1 MGGRRALVVGSQCRS
16 YNLLSFLPAAAQ
28 EMAAAL
34 LDPEVGGCEPALPD
48 RALLID
54 PTAVELDDA
63 VSEAFALASQ
73 DEATLFLALVG
84 HGDFVGDDFYVL
96 ASDTEHPPTSRGSFL
111 LAQRIKELLAQHS
124 LVDGLVLLLDTC
136 HAGMAATQAA
146 QRWVQIVGQ
155 AGRRFEVLTASD
167 DRTAADGCF
176 TRTLAKAL
184 RDGSTQF
191 GRYVRCADLKPVLTA
206 TCRRQTAQYLA
217 FDGQRAVTAGDQGL
231 WLGRNPAGPWHDWP
245 FAGTTVADDI
255 ERLARSWRPD
265 DRLSEV
271 VAAVL
276 GGARAV
282 AIVGDN
288 WLKLITSLAALAH
301 PTVATEYVPQRFL
314 HGLILT
320 TEISTPGEL
329 AEQLAGQLART
340 VPGFADAAHSIEP
353 DAAMDEFEF
362 HVTGPLRA
370 VGVRRIRIGMDLWSA
385 PPDVKSAVDRA
396 AFPDG
401 VQLITTDNML
411 LARWLG
417 TTVML
422 ADFALSQELSGTG
435 GYGSFDLGRHGGHG
449 PTEVAILKV
458 LRQVP
463 KGMKLPLTLLVSSSR
478 RISGPD
484 RESLVRDLLVRLGRE
499 VIRDG
504 AGTDTERVAS
514 AAASFPDGD
523 PDINS
528 VLADAIAEI
537 APMAEHDR
545 GRPEHAYAERAEA
558 LHLWHARRYYEIIS
572 SLDARPSPV
581 PVENR
586 NRWAYWHGKAT
597 TPQLRLVTAARQ
609 ATWTAKAGDPTTA
622 LARFAELREEFERE
636 LGPTDPET
644 LSLRHNLAYWSAETG
659 RPGWAI
665 EEFDRLAATFTK
677 PEDVLE
683 ARLLAAW
690 AMAKNEDVEPAY
702 ERLTTLLPE
711 CERALGDDHPTT
723 IKVVDNLLFW
733 GEELGHPPPGS
744 FGTHPATSGRRA
756 GDER

>member
-1 MGGRRALVVGSQCRS
+1 MGGRRALVIGAQCLS

-73 DEATLFLALVG
+73 DEATLFLTLVG
-84 HGDFVGDDFYVL
+84 HGDYVGDDFYLL
-96 ASDTEHPPTSRGSFL
+96 ASDTEDPPNSRQSFL
-111 LAQRIKELLAQHS
+111 LAQRIKELLARHS

-136 HAGMAATQAA
+136 HGGMAATQAA

-217 FDGQRAVTAGDQGL
+217 FDGQRAVEAGDQGL

-245 FAGTTVADDI
+245 FAGTAVADDI
-255 ERLARSWRPD
+255 ERLAGAWRAD
-265 DRLSEV
+265 DRLGEL

-282 AIVGDN
+282 AMVGVDD
-288 WLKLITSLAALAH
+288 WELVKSLAALAH
-301 PTVATEYVPQRFL
+301 PTAAAEYVPQRFL
-314 HGLILT
+314 HGLVLA
-320 TEISTPGEL
+320 TERSTPGEL
-329 AEQLAGQLART
+329 AEELAGQLART
-340 VPGFADAAHSIEP
+340 VPGFATAARGIEATA
-353 DAAMDEFEF
+353 DMDEFNY
-362 HVTGPLRA
+362 HVTLPLRA
-370 VGVRRIRIGMDLWSA
+370 AAARRVRIAMDLWSA
-385 PPDVKSAVDRA
+385 SAAVRAAVDRA
-396 AFPDG
+396 TAGFPDG
-401 VQLITTDNML
+401 VQVITTANLVTSLPADL
-411 LARWLG
+411 PIVEF
-417 TTVML
+417 TTVFPPQ
-422 ADFALSQELSGTG
+422 DWGTG
-435 GYGSFDLGRHGGHG
+435 LPASPKPYDVL
-449 PTEVAILKV
+449 LDV

-463 KGMKLPLTLLVSSSR
+463 AGLKLPLPLLVSASGR
-478 RISGPD
+478 LGGPD
-484 RESLVRDLLVRLGRE
+484 RESLVRDRLVRLSYR
-499 VIRDG
+499 VVRDG
-504 AGTDTERVAS
+504 AGTDAER
-514 AAASFPDGD
+514 AALAAPGFPDRAET
-523 PDINS
+523 NS

-545 GRPEHAYAERAEA
+545 GKPEHAYAERAEA
-558 LHLWHARRYYEIIS
+558 LHLWYAKRYDDIIR
-572 SLDARPSPV
+572 SLDARPSPI

-586 NRWAYWHGKAT
+586 NRWAYWHDKAVT
-597 TPQLRLVTAARQ
+597 TRLRLVTAARQ
-609 ATWTAKAGDPTTA
+609 ATWTAKAGDSTTA

-659 RPGWAI
+659 HPGWAA
-665 EEFDRLAATFTK
+665 EEFDRLAATFTE

-690 AMAKNEDVEPAY
+690 AMAKNGETEPAY
-702 ERLTTLLPE
+702 RRLTALLPD
-711 CERALGDDHPTT
+711 CERELGAAHPTT

-733 GEELGHPPPGS
+733 GGESGDPPRRSGA
-744 FGTHPATSGRRA
+744 HPAAPRCRA

>member
-1 MGGRRALVVGSQCRS
+1 LGLAGLVEQ
-16 YNLLSFLPAAAQ
+16 L
-28 EMAAAL
+28 
-34 LDPEVGGCEPALPD
+34 
-48 RALLID
+48 
-54 PTAVELDDA
+54 
-63 VSEAFALASQ
+63 AF
-73 DEATLFLALVG
+73 LVG
-84 HGDFVGDDFYVL
+84 QL
-96 ASDTEHPPTSRGSFL
+96 
-111 LAQRIKELLAQHS
+111 
-124 LVDGLVLLLDTC
+124 
-136 HAGMAATQAA
+136 AA

-176 TRTLAKAL
+176 TRTLAKAM

-191 GRYVRCADLKPVLTA
+191 GRYVRCADLKPVLTE

-217 FDGQRAVTAGDQGL
+217 FDGQRTVSAGDQGL

-245 FAGTTVADDI
+245 FAGTSVADDI
-255 ERLARSWRPD
+255 ERLARGWRPD

-282 AIVGDN
+282 ALVGVDE
-288 WLKLITSLAALAH
+288 WELATSLAALAH
-301 PTVATEYVPQRFL
+301 PTAAAEYVPQRFL
-314 HGLILT
+314 HGLVLA
-320 TEISTPGEL
+320 TERSTPGEL
-329 AEQLAGQLART
+329 AEQLASQLART
-340 VPGFADAAHSIEP
+340 VPGFADAAQGIEP
-353 DAAMDEFEF
+353 TADMDEFGY
-362 HVTGPLRA
+362 HVTLPLRA
-370 VGVRRIRIGMDLWSA
+370 AAARRVRIAMDLWSTT
-385 PPDVKSAVDRA
+385 PTVRA
-396 AFPDG
+396 AIDHATADFPDG
-401 VQLITTDNML
+401 VQVITTADTL
-411 LARWLG
+411 TALPADVPIVSFS
-417 TTVML
+417 TVVPPQDWDYDIEHSVGL
-422 ADFALSQELSGTG
+422 PEPDELVL
-435 GYGSFDLGRHGGHG
+435 D
-449 PTEVAILKV
+449 V

-463 KGMKLPLTLLVSSSR
+463 AGLKLPLTLLVSASGR
-478 RISGPD
+478 LGGPD
-484 RESLVRDLLVRLGRE
+484 RESLVRDLLAQLSYK

-504 AGTDTERVAS
+504 AGTDAERVALAAPGFPSYLSETNS
-514 AAASFPDGD
+514 A
-523 PDINS
+523 
-528 VLADAIAEI
+528 LADAIAEI

-545 GRPEHAYAERAEA
+545 GTPEHAYAERAEA
-558 LHLWHARRYYEIIS
+558 LHLWNARRYDEIIR

-586 NRWAYWHGKAT
+586 NRWAFWHDKAV
-597 TPQLRLVTAARQ
+597 TPRLRLVTAARQ

-659 RPGWAI
+659 RPGWAA
-665 EEFDRLAATFTK
+665 EEFDRLAAMFTE

-711 CERALGDDHPTT
+711 CERELGDDHPTT

-733 GEELGHPPPGS
+733 GEELGHPPPEALALIRRLLDAGRAMNDDLNGIMWRYHGALYLRTS
-744 FGTHPATSGRRA
+744 DVDGARAEFAALLPISTRVLGEHHEQTHKIAA
-756 GDER
+756 QLA